1 MLSFEEKTKILKSY
15 IETTNGSYADQMKA
29 ELDIFF
35 FENEFPLDFLN
46 GLSAEKEIENKIDV
60 IIHQMI
66 MHEDEEEL
74 QEIIH
79 CCI

>member
-1 MLSFEEKTKILKSY
+1 MLSFEEKINVLKSY
-15 IETTNGSYADQMKA
+15 IDSKNGSYSDGMKD

-46 GLSAEKEIENKIDV
+46 GLNTEKEIENKIDV

-79 CCI
+79 SCF

>member
-1 MLSFEEKTKILKSY
+1 MLSFKEKINVLKSY
-15 IETTNGSYADQMKA
+15 IDSKNDSYSDEMKA

-35 FENEFPLDFLN
+35 FENEFPLYFLN
-46 GLSAEKEIENKIDV
+46 DFNSEIEIQNKIDV

-79 CCI
+79 SCF

>member
-1 MLSFEEKTKILKSY
+1 MLSFKEKINVLKSY
-15 IETTNGSYADQMKA
+15 IDSKNGSYSDGMKV

-35 FENEFPLDFLN
+35 FENQFPLDFLN
-46 GLSAEKEIENKIDV
+46 DLNTEKEIQNKIDV

-66 MHEDEEEL
+66 MHEHEEEL

-79 CCI
+79 LCF

>member
-1 MLSFEEKTKILKSY
+1 MLSFKEKINVLKSY
-15 IETTNGSYADQMKA
+15 IDSKNGSYSDEMKA

-46 GLSAEKEIENKIDV
+46 DFNSEKEIQNKIDV
-60 IIHQMI
+60 IINQMI

-79 CCI
+79 SCF

>member
-35 FENEFPLDFLN
+35 FENQFPLDFLN
-46 GLSAEKEIENKIDV
+46 EMNTEKEIQNKTDV

-66 MHEDEEEL
+66 MHQHEEEL
-74 QEIIH
+74 QEIIQF
-79 CCI
+79 CI

>member
-1 MLSFEEKTKILKSY
+1 
-15 IETTNGSYADQMKA
+15 MKA

-46 GLSAEKEIENKIDV
+46 DFNSEKEIQNKIDV

-66 MHEDEEEL
+66 MHEDEDEL

-79 CCI
+79 MCF

>member
-1 MLSFEEKTKILKSY
+1 MKS
-15 IETTNGSYADQMKA
+15 
-29 ELDIFF
+29 ELNIFF

-46 GLSAEKEIENKIDV
+46 DLNNEKEIQKKIDV

-74 QEIIH
+74 QDIIH
-79 CCI
+79 MYF

>member
-1 MLSFEEKTKILKSY
+1 MLSFKEKINVLKSY
-15 IETTNGSYADQMKA
+15 IDSKNGSYSDEMKA

-46 GLSAEKEIENKIDV
+46 DFNTEKEIQKKIDV

-74 QEIIH
+74 HEIIH
-79 CCI
+79 SCF

>member
-1 MLSFEEKTKILKSY
+1 MLSFKEKINVLKSC
-15 IETTNGSYADQMKA
+15 IDTKNSSYSDGMKA

-46 GLSAEKEIENKIDV
+46 DLNTKKEIQNKIDV

-66 MHEDEEEL
+66 IHEDEEEL
-74 QEIIH
+74 HEIIH
-79 CCI
+79 SCF

>member
-1 MLSFEEKTKILKSY
+1 MLSFEEKINVLKSY
-15 IETTNGSYADQMKA
+15 IDSKNGSYSDGMKD

-46 GLSAEKEIENKIDV
+46 GLNTEKEIENKIDV

-79 CCI
+79 CCF

>member
-1 MLSFEEKTKILKSY
+1 MLSFKEKINVLKSY
-15 IETTNGSYADQMKA
+15 IDSKNGSYSDEMKA

-35 FENEFPLDFLN
+35 FENDFPLDFLN
-46 GLSAEKEIENKIDV
+46 DLNTEKEIQNKIDV

-79 CCI
+79 MCF